1 MTKNFTLINCTP
13 FTNNLNE
20 IVFYNIIYSFTDEW
34 NDKQTCSANC
44 YLHTDASTNDKYLRT
59 QTFKIKDENGK
70 WNSSLAK
77 RLIYTDD
84 YNKNV
89 SKHIKFLERTLT
101 KEGVIKK

>member
-13 FTNNLNE
+13 STNSLNE
-20 IVFYNIIYSFTDEW
+20 TVFYNITYSFTDEW
-34 NDKQTCSANC
+34 NDKQVCSANC
-44 YLHTDASTNDKYLRT
+44 YLHTDAFSNGKFLYT
-59 QTFKIKDENGK
+59 QTFKVKDKNGK
-70 WNSSLAK
+70 WNARLAK
-77 RLIYTDD
+77 HLIYTDD